1 MDVIR
6 HDSMLPASDIPEAIQ
21 WHEGMLLAPQ
31 HFQQLAWRQDAL
43 LHYVTLA
50 TAPFAWG
57 VRHVR
62 IDPVLLVS
70 GLLRV
75 VELEAILPDGL
86 LVTHTPQAPEA
97 LEVDLAPYAEALH
110 QQELPV
116 HLAVPA
122 RTRGVPSAQGDLARY
137 VSVEGA
143 AMTDENT
150 GEGDLRIP
158 RLRPRL
164 SLLLTATPPAQYV
177 YLPLARVC
185 YQHEGFALTDFL
197 PPTWTV
203 PLHSP
208 LGEVCTRMA
217 RRLREKAVALAEKAR
232 APSATLGTPMLLEA
246 QKTVHHL
253 VAALPPLE
261 AIVYSGVAHPYV
273 VYLALCTVAGQAAAL
288 GNSLL
293 PPVFESYNH
302 HDLRASFAPLEAF
315 IMRMLDEGMPE
326 VYAAP
331 LAAWLTPRATQLD
344 RTTTRLLTKWNGILT
359 QLDAYDTKKP
369 GNSVAILER
378 FVLQDTTDLAM
389 ANCQPTL
396 TPQDLNSA
404 PKDFF
409 LERRNTLRSALFSRC
424 QTLAATTAL
433 TTYTALTT
441 LFNTRLAGQF
451 PFAERV
457 DDPAGVEAEP
467 EAIRAFYRLFD
478 QSVPMAQTALRS
490 TVVPDAAGAQ
500 DPGVSPGDGGGAGLL
515 CPVAG
520 RQRAAHP
527 AECRFCRRF
536 PRQSGQ
542 RAGREPDY
550 RLDAGGGRAD
560 LSPHRQSTAG
570 ALALWRPSA
579 PHAALGQ
586 GRAHAAEPR
595 GHTAWRHGHQPDRG
609 VRLC

>member
-43 LHYVTLA
+43 LHYATLA
-50 TAPFAWG
+50 ASPFAWG

-62 IDPVLLVS
+62 IDPVLLMS

-97 LEVDLAPYAEALH
+97 LEVDLAPYAETLR

-122 RTRGVPSAQGDLARY
+122 RTRSVPSAQGDLARY

-143 AMTDENT
+143 AMVDENT

-177 YLPLARVC
+177 HLPLARVC

-273 VYLALCTVAGQAAAL
+273 VYLALCTVAGQVAAL

-293 PPVFESYNH
+293 PPVFEPYNH

-326 VYAAP
+326 VYAAFP
-331 LAAWLTPRATQLD
+331 FVWTDGRF
-344 RTTTRLLTKWNGILT
+344 RLPFDGSW
-359 QLDAYDTKKP
+359 
-369 GNSVAILER
+369 
-378 FVLQDTTDLAM
+378 M
-389 ANCQPTL
+389 
-396 TPQDLNSA
+396 
-404 PKDFF
+404 
-409 LERRNTLRSALFSRC
+409 ERRLV
-424 QTLAATTAL
+424 LAVRA
-433 TTYTALTT
+433 
-441 LFNTRLAGQF
+441 
-451 PFAERV
+451 
-457 DDPAGVEAEP
+457 PAGMSESDVIAWIEECLIGA
-467 EAIRAFYRLFD
+467 
-478 QSVPMAQTALRS
+478 S
-490 TVVPDAAGAQ
+490 TVVPSLVDRRIRGAERQLLQRDDDLIPARGVVLCTLTVDAA
-500 DPGVSPGDGGGAGLL
+500 
-515 CPVAG
+515 CIVAHEALDIVNTSEHWG
-520 RQRAAHP
+520 TLRP
-527 AECRFCRRF
+527 AEIVL
-536 PRQSGQ
+536 
-542 RAGREPDY
+542 Y
-550 RLDAGGGRAD
+550 VK
-560 LSPHRQSTAG
+560 
-570 ALALWRPSA
+570 
-579 PHAALGQ
+579 
-586 GRAHAAEPR
+586 
-595 GHTAWRHGHQPDRG
+595 HTP
-609 VRLC
+609 